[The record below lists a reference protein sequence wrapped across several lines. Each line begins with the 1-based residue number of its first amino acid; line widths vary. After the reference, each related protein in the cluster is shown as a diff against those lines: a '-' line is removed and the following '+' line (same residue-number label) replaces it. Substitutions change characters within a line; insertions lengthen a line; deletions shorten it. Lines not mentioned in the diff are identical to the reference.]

1 MAELRLQG
9 LTKRFGEVVAV
20 RDLTVTVESGELVAL
35 LGPSGC
41 GKTTTLRMVAGFEA
55 PTQGRVVLGGRDVTD
70 DPPERRNCGM
80 VFQHYALFPHLTVEQ
95 NVAFGLEMRRLPRS
109 EVRRRVGE
117 ILERVGLTGL
127 ARRYPRQLSGG
138 QQQRT
143 ALARALVINPSV
155 LLLDEPLAN
164 LDAKLREEMR
174 FYIRSLQREFGITT
188 LYVTHDQAE
197 ALVLAD
203 RIAVL
208 MNGVLQQVG
217 SPEEIYSRPRTAT
230 VAAFLGVTNLLP
242 GRVVARRSDL
252 VVLRTSAGIVR
263 ACGADGL
270 AEGAEAVVSIRPE
283 HIDLD
288 RADAPGSRDGVNH
301 LRGVV
306 RERTFLGGLVDF
318 RVDLGEGFLLRVQGR
333 AGAPQRVGDQVSV
346 LFDPQAAWAL
356 PAQETA

>member
-203 RIAVL
+203 R
-208 MNGVLQQVG
+208 M
-217 SPEEIYSRPRTAT
+217 AT